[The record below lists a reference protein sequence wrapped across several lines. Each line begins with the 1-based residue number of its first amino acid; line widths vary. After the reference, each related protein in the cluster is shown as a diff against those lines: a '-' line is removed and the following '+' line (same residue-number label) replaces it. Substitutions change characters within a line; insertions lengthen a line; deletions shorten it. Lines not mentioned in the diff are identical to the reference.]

1 MTATALPAPQA
12 ACDAGRPIWWAYAGV
27 AYLLLA
33 LFVTLNIVLVAWGS
47 PAVGVRSW
55 LQQEGR
61 LPGAGGL
68 AVLGWV
74 GLVVIVLGAWRGGI
88 NRYQWRLIAAVA
100 VWIGSAAASMALH
113 GVMRDARF
121 WHVAIASTA
130 VAVSGALIPFDLMK
144 RLMFGLGWFFGWGSV
159 LAGLGDL
166 VFGWPTVLI
175 GDPRYERWLSV
186 VGINASDLSSLN
198 GVTPGRVYVGLTCAV
213 LLVFAVRAMPG
224 RWTWIMS
231 AGLVIATAWSFSRT
245 GVVAM
250 VVGLLVT
257 LIPFERYRAFGW
269 TLAGLFAVILLPVS
283 ISAWLRTT
291 PITDGTT
298 VWRFDLWQD
307 YLANPQVWMP
317 FGAGPKPS
325 SVNYADHAHQ
335 QFLEALAVGGWLG
348 LAGVVAFVVMAAWV
362 GVRIAGLDNRAT
374 IGVVFVMG
382 AIFQVDVLTYSAT
395 YMALNNAF
403 ILVVAVLVSAAG
415 LVRAEP

>member
-1 MTATALPAPQA
+1 MTTMASPTALVVQSNRPLWLSYVG
-12 ACDAGRPIWWAYAGV
+12 AG
-27 AYLLLA
+27 YLLLA
-33 LFVTLNIVLVAWGS
+33 LFVTLNVVLIAWGS

-61 LPGAGGL
+61 LPGSGGL
-68 AVLGWV
+68 AVLAGV
-74 GLVVIVLGAWRGGI
+74 GLVVVVLGAWRAEIRG
-88 NRYQWRLIAAVA
+88 RQWRLIAAVA
-100 VWIGSAAASMALH
+100 LWIGSAAVSMALH
-113 GVMRDARF
+113 GVIRDARF
-121 WHVAIASTA
+121 GCVTVASVA
-130 VAVSGALIPFDLMK
+130 VAVAGAMIPFDVLK
-144 RLMFGLGWFFGWGSV
+144 RLMFSLGWFFGWGSV
-159 LAGLGDL
+159 LAGLSDL
-166 VFGWPTVLI
+166 AFGWPTVLI
-175 GDPRYERWLSV
+175 ADERYERWMSV
-186 VGINASDLSSLN
+186 VGINAGDLSSLN

-213 LLVFAVRAMPG
+213 LLVFSVRAMPG
-224 RWTWIMS
+224 RWTWMMS
-231 AGLVIATAWSFSRT
+231 AGLVIATLWSFSRT
-245 GVVAM
+245 GVVAI

-257 LIPFERYRAFGW
+257 LIPFERHRAFGW
-269 TLAGLFAVILLPVS
+269 TLAGLFALILLPVS
-283 ISAWLRTT
+283 SSAWLRLT

-348 LAGVVAFVVMAAWV
+348 LAGCVAFVVMAVWV
-362 GVRIAGLDNRAT
+362 GVRVAGLDNRAT

-382 AIFQVDVLTYSAT
+382 AIFQVDVLTYSAS

-415 LVRAEP
+415 LVRERP